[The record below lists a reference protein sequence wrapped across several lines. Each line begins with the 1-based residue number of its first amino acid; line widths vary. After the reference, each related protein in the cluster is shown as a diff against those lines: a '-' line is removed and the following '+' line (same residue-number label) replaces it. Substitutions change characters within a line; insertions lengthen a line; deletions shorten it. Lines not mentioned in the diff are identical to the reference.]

1 MTVGECSAMSLNE
14 QFNQQYEDTIKL
26 VKSRALWRVG
36 EQFTEGETLR
46 CHCFNC
52 GYVSLHQRFDIT
64 RHRILLGKSIRAMEA
79 PRPMLRC
86 RRCGHQQHLRDVG
99 ELIVPSTIALHDE
112 LRDTLR
118 AHLSNTPGSEFPR
131 YVREQIAKFREEAS
145 TPVRQLL
152 LTAIADAAVSEEGA
166 ATLETVGRELFLSTD
181 QIATA
186 TGNQAPP
193 STD

>member
-1 MTVGECSAMSLNE
+1 M
-14 QFNQQYEDTIKL
+14 
-26 VKSRALWRVG
+26 
-36 EQFTEGETLR
+36 
-46 CHCFNC
+46 
-52 GYVSLHQRFDIT
+52 
-64 RHRILLGKSIRAMEA
+64 
-79 PRPMLRC
+79 
-86 RRCGHQQHLRDVG
+86 
-99 ELIVPSTIALHDE
+99 
-112 LRDTLR
+112 
-118 AHLSNTPGSEFPR
+118 
-131 YVREQIAKFREEAS
+131 REQIAKFREEAS